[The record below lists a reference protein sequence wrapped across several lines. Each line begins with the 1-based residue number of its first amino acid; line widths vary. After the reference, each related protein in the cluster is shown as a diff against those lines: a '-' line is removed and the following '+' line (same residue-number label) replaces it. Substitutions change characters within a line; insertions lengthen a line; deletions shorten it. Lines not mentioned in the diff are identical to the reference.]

1 MQHKVSALI
10 LIVALSYQSARI
22 RCTTL
27 NTWKFTEE
35 SSYMYI
41 FCVPSMSQNGA
52 MYASMYECVL
62 FSVFQDRL
70 MLSGKE
76 ETHRLLKEAL
86 PKLEDL
92 KAESSILYYPLQ
104 PVDTKHSP
112 LKPSPLPTVHYD
124 SVDFECHQVL
134 TVLK

>member
-1 MQHKVSALI
+1 MQHKVG
-10 LIVALSYQSARI
+10 
-22 RCTTL
+22 
-27 NTWKFTEE
+27 
-35 SSYMYI
+35 MH
-41 FCVPSMSQNGA
+41 NGA
-52 MYASMYECVL
+52 MYASMDECVL
-62 FSVFQDRL
+62 SSVFQDRL

-104 PVDTKHSP
+104 LVDTKHSP
-112 LKPSPLPTVHYD
+112 LKASPLPTVHYD
-124 SVDFECHQVL
+124 GVDFECQVL